1 MVGVVVVNKFCKPG
15 DKSGVFR
22 GYIDYIDREE
32 ATRNKNTDRYNLFQN
47 YMGNPEKT
55 HALFTKTKDNLTAE
69 EKEVLKDAFSQAY
82 DNGSLLWQTVVSFDN
97 QWLEQN
103 GLYNRT
109 THILDEPKLN
119 EITRLAVSKMLEKEN
134 MEHALWSAAIHHN
147 TDNIHIHIAITEIT
161 PMREKKE
168 FTEYKF
174 VKEKEKYVNEK
185 GYEDFRIVKKKVPV
199 LDEKGN
205 PQTYTEY
212 RGKFQQSS
220 LAVLK
225 RTYVNEITQT
235 SNTTQTNTTTQTNKG
250 CEHNWVTNY
259 KTESWAAEY
268 GTRKVVDREAYTED
282 VPVYDMKEI
291 NVCNVCKQEITGD
304 PSAHAQ
310 AHALAGEGAG
320 HHTEWEKKQVGTKQ
334 VQHAEVSHQEP
345 YLIKEAGSRQVADGQ
360 KCTKCGAVRR

>member
-1 MVGVVVVNKFCKPG
+1 M
-15 DKSGVFR
+15 
-22 GYIDYIDREE
+22 
-32 ATRNKNTDRYNLFQN
+32 
-47 YMGNPEKT
+47 
-55 HALFTKTKDNLTAE
+55 
-69 EKEVLKDAFSQAY
+69 
-82 DNGSLLWQTVVSFDN
+82 
-97 QWLEQN
+97 
-103 GLYNRT
+103 
-109 THILDEPKLN
+109 
-119 EITRLAVSKMLEKEN
+119 
-134 MEHALWSAAIHHN
+134 
-147 TDNIHIHIAITEIT
+147 
-161 PMREKKE
+161 
-168 FTEYKF
+168 
-174 VKEKEKYVNEK
+174 
-185 GYEDFRIVKKKVPV
+185 KKKVKKAVSAMSILGAVVV
-199 LDEKGN
+199 LGISASLIDNPKWVDVVQATEINSSVKEAKGTSGENSSDMKKNKKSFTPEKEEKDISDSQMPESKNEETNGTQKVDEQKEGSKA
-205 PQTYTEY
+205 E
-212 RGKFQQSS
+212 
-220 LAVLK
+220 A
-225 RTYVNEITQT
+225 TQT

>member
-1 MVGVVVVNKFCKPG
+1 MKKNVKKAVSAMTILGAVVVLGISASLIDNPKWIDVVQATEINNSVKATKKTSGKNSSDDMKENKE
-15 DKSGVFR
+15 SSTAEN
-22 GYIDYIDREE
+22 EE
-32 ATRNKNTDRYNLFQN
+32 KDVSDSQMKMAENKNEETKKSDQQKE
-47 YMGNPEKT
+47 GSKPEV
-55 HALFTKTKDNLTAE
+55 A
-69 EKEVLKDAFSQAY
+69 
-82 DNGSLLWQTVVSFDN
+82 
-97 QWLEQN
+97 
-103 GLYNRT
+103 
-109 THILDEPKLN
+109 
-119 EITRLAVSKMLEKEN
+119 
-134 MEHALWSAAIHHN
+134 
-147 TDNIHIHIAITEIT
+147 
-161 PMREKKE
+161 
-168 FTEYKF
+168 
-174 VKEKEKYVNEK
+174 
-185 GYEDFRIVKKKVPV
+185 
-199 LDEKGN
+199 
-205 PQTYTEY
+205 
-212 RGKFQQSS
+212 
-220 LAVLK
+220 
-225 RTYVNEITQT
+225 QT
-235 SNTTQTNTTTQTNKG
+235 STTTQANNTTQTNKG